1 MCLPPTKGTSQN
13 LNKIR
18 RNPVKAGSTGMLNFV
33 NRTIMRP
40 AENTKTLNLP
50 VLGMSCA
57 GCAHSVEESLAELPG
72 VVEASVNYA
81 SQTLKITF
89 QPISIQPQAMQKALQ
104 DAGYDLILDE
114 DHGAVKQEE
123 AQLAAYQSLK
133 NRLIFASVLTIPVVI
148 LGMFMMDMPMA
159 NFIMLVLSTPVLFV
173 FGKSFFINAYKQA
186 LHGRANMDTLV
197 ALSTGTAYLFST
209 FNTFFPEFWHSRG
222 MHPHVYFEAA
232 AVVIVFIM
240 LGKFLE
246 AAAKANTS
254 SAIKK
259 LMGLQ
264 PRTLLL
270 IEDSVVREVPLEQ
283 VQSGDI
289 VLVRPG
295 QQIPVDGLLREGN
308 SYVDESM
315 ITGEPIA
322 VEKSAGDRV
331 FAGTINQKGSF
342 QMVAAKVGAET
353 MLAQIIKLVQEAQGS
368 KAPIQKLVD
377 KIAGI
382 FVPVVLVISL
392 LTLIL
397 WVLLGGE
404 NAFTQGILA
413 MVTVLVIACPCALGL
428 ATPTALMVGIG
439 KGAEQGILI
448 KDAEA
453 LELGVKVDALIF
465 DKTGTITQG
474 SPEVSS
480 LYYLNDTKAQAA
492 KYNQILLALEQHSE
506 HPLANAVVKYLIP
519 ITEPGVQ
526 IVNFQ
531 SITGKGACGGFEGV
545 MYYIGN
551 KAVLQDHNIIIDDKT
566 EAQAALLQDG
576 AKTLVYFAN
585 QERVLALLTIEDKIK
600 AHSAAAITALK
611 RQHIDLYM
619 LTGDNEQTAAAV
631 SKAVGLEHYS
641 ANMLPGDKAAFV
653 QSLKTKGKTVAMIG
667 DGINDSQ
674 ALALADVSIAMGKGS
689 DIAIDVASITLVS
702 SDLMQVPKA
711 LTLSRKTVKTIRQN
725 LFWAFIYNLIGI
737 PIAAGILYPAY
748 GFLLNPMIAGA
759 AMALSS
765 VSVVGNSLRLKLIKI

>member
-1 MCLPPTKGTSQN
+1 
-13 LNKIR
+13 
-18 RNPVKAGSTGMLNFV
+18 
-33 NRTIMRP
+33 MRP
-40 AENTKTLNLP
+40 AENIKTLNLP

-57 GCAHSVEESLAELPG
+57 GCAHSVEASLAELPG

-89 QPISIQPQAMQKALQ
+89 HPISIQPQAMQKALQ
-104 DAGYDLILDE
+104 DAGYDLIVDE
-114 DHGAVKQEE
+114 DHGTAKQEE

-148 LGMFMMDMPMA
+148 LGMFMIDMPMA

-209 FNTFFPEFWHSRG
+209 FNTFFPEFWHKRG

-240 LGKFLE
+240 LGKVLE

-254 SAIKK
+254 TAIKK
-259 LMGLQ
+259 LIGLQ

-270 IEDSVVREVPLEQ
+270 IKDNEIREVPLDQ
-283 VQSGDI
+283 VQSGDV

-295 QQIPVDGLLREGN
+295 QQVPVDGMLREGN
-308 SYVDESM
+308 SFVDESM

-322 VEKSAGDRV
+322 VEKNAGDRV

-353 MLAQIIKLVQEAQGS
+353 MLSQIIKLVQEAQGS

-404 NAFTQGILA
+404 NALTQGILA

-492 KYNQILLALEQHSE
+492 KYNQILLALEQQSE
-506 HPLANAVVKYLIP
+506 HPLATAVVKYLIP
-519 ITEPGVQ
+519 TTEPGIQ
-526 IVNFQ
+526 IADFQ
-531 SITGKGACGGFEGV
+531 SITGKGARGRFEDAL
-545 MYYIGN
+545 YYIGN

-585 QERVLALLTIEDKIK
+585 QDRVLALLTIEDKIK
-600 AHSAAAITALK
+600 PHSAAAITALK

-653 QSLKTKGKTVAMIG
+653 QALKTKGRTVAMIG

-711 LTLSRKTVKTIRQN
+711 LRLSRKTVKTIRQN

>member
-1 MCLPPTKGTSQN
+1 
-13 LNKIR
+13 
-18 RNPVKAGSTGMLNFV
+18 
-33 NRTIMRP
+33 
-40 AENTKTLNLP
+40 
-50 VLGMSCA
+50 MSCA
-57 GCAHSVEESLAELPG
+57 GCAHSVEASLAELPG

-89 QPISIQPQAMQKALQ
+89 HPISIQPQAMQKALQ
-104 DAGYDLILDE
+104 DAGYDLIVDE
-114 DHGAVKQEE
+114 DHGTAKQEE

-148 LGMFMMDMPMA
+148 LGMFMIDMPMA

-209 FNTFFPEFWHSRG
+209 FNTFFPEFWHKRG

-240 LGKFLE
+240 LGKVLE

-254 SAIKK
+254 TAIKK
-259 LMGLQ
+259 LIGLQ

-270 IEDSVVREVPLEQ
+270 IKDNEIREVPLDQ
-283 VQSGDI
+283 VQSGDV

-295 QQIPVDGLLREGN
+295 QQVPVDGMLREGN
-308 SYVDESM
+308 SFVDESM

-322 VEKSAGDRV
+322 VEKNAGDRV

-353 MLAQIIKLVQEAQGS
+353 MLSQIIKLVQEAQGS

-404 NAFTQGILA
+404 NALTQGILA

-492 KYNQILLALEQHSE
+492 KYNQILLALEQQSE
-506 HPLANAVVKYLIP
+506 HPLATAVVKYLIP
-519 ITEPGVQ
+519 TTEPGIQ
-526 IVNFQ
+526 IADFQ
-531 SITGKGACGGFEGV
+531 SITGKGARGRFEDAL
-545 MYYIGN
+545 YYIGN

-585 QERVLALLTIEDKIK
+585 QDRVLALLTIEDKIK
-600 AHSAAAITALK
+600 PHSAAAITALK

-653 QSLKTKGKTVAMIG
+653 QALKTKGRTVAMIG

-711 LTLSRKTVKTIRQN
+711 LRLSRKTVKTIRQN